1 MMSLRIDRTD
11 TRTAYDAAYAA
22 AYAAYRDAVLVRG
35 RAVVDAVAHNHDP
48 VSAAAATQAIIAACH
63 AARAVE
69 AAAFAVL
76 AEAVEDNLV
85 AIYDST
91 IHAQM
96 TPPRTAP
103 KTTIR
108 AEWFA
113 DGTPATCTCGRSPDC
128 DHVRNAQALGT
139 VRGSVSAVWEEM
151 K

>member
-1 MMSLRIDRTD
+1 MMTPTIHLNGTSGDALLSQTTD
-11 TRTAYDAAYAA
+11 AMLALSDAIKALQNAGPHGRDYYVQQETNAY
-22 AYAAYRDAVLVRG
+22 
-35 RAVVDAVAHNHDP
+35 
-48 VSAAAATQAIIAACH
+48 TQALQQHRDRLAQL
-63 AARAVE
+63 E
-69 AAAFAVL
+69 AVL
-76 AEAVEDNLV
+76 ADLARISEA
-85 AIYDST
+85 

-96 TPPRTAP
+96 TPRTAP

-113 DGTPATCTCGRSPDC
+113 DGTPATCTCGQSPDC

>member
-1 MMSLRIDRTD
+1 MIFPLIHLNGTAGADLQDQVTD
-11 TRTAYDAAYAA
+11 AMLALSDAINALQAA
-22 AYAAYRDAVLVRG
+22 GPNGRDYYVQRDV
-35 RAVVDAVAHNHDP
+35 
-48 VSAAAATQAIIAACH
+48 T
-63 AARAVE
+63 
-69 AAAFAVL
+69 AFAQAQQQHEDRL
-76 AEAVEDNLV
+76 ARLEAVQAELV
-85 AIYDST
+85 AIAES

>member
-1 MMSLRIDRTD
+1 MMTPTLHLNGTAGADLQDQVTD
-11 TRTAYDAAYAA
+11 AMLALSDAINALQAA
-22 AYAAYRDAVLVRG
+22 GPNGRDYYVQRDV
-35 RAVVDAVAHNHDP
+35 
-48 VSAAAATQAIIAACH
+48 T
-63 AARAVE
+63 
-69 AAAFAVL
+69 AFAQAQQQHWDRL
-76 AEAVEDNLV
+76 TKLEAVQADLV
-85 AIYDST
+85 AIAEA

>member
-1 MMSLRIDRTD
+1 MIFPTLHLNGTAGADLQSLQTD
-11 TRTAYDAAYAA
+11 AMLALSDAIKALQAA
-22 AYAAYRDAVLVRG
+22 GPNGRDYYVQRDV
-35 RAVVDAVAHNHDP
+35 
-48 VSAAAATQAIIAACH
+48 T
-63 AARAVE
+63 
-69 AAAFAVL
+69 AFAQAQQQHEDRL
-76 AEAVEDNLV
+76 ARLEAVQADLV
-85 AIYDST
+85 AIAEA

-139 VRGSVSAVWEEM
+139 VRGSVSAVWEEI